1 MKHRVLYIPVE
12 NKEFSELNPLQV
24 GEEVCRP
31 LHTYGPAI
39 REYYLIH
46 YVKSGKGEL
55 VKNGEKMTVGPGQAF
70 LICPGEVCTYSA
82 DPADPWHYIWIGFD
96 GTLAGRFETLGAVFE
111 VPGRLFEEML
121 TAENYSG
128 CVNEY
133 LTSKIFS
140 LYAKLLSKSGTKKDY
155 VAQVCNYIETN
166 YSSHITVK
174 SISET
179 LGVERTYL
187 SKLFRQKTRM
197 SIGEYLMNIRF
208 AHAEEFLKNGYMV
221 YEVAAMCGYGDV
233 SNFSRMYKKKKGVAP
248 VDEKRISL

>member
-12 NKEFSELNPLQV
+12 NKEFSELNPLQA

-70 LICPGEVCTYSA
+70 LICPGEMCIYTA
-82 DPADPWHYIWIGFD
+82 DKADPWHYIWIGFN
-96 GTLAGRFETLGAVFE
+96 GRLASDFEKRGDVFE

-121 TAENYSG
+121 GAENYNG
-128 CVNEY
+128 CISEY
-133 LTSKIFS
+133 LASKLFS
-140 LYAKLLSKSGTKKDY
+140 LYAKLFAKQQGQKDY

-166 YSSHITVK
+166 YSSQITV
-174 SISET
+174 SGISET

-187 SKLFRQKTRM
+187 SKLFRKKTGM

-208 AHAEEFLKNGYMV
+208 SHAEEFLKSGYMV
-221 YEVAAMCGYGDV
+221 YEVATMCGYGDV
-233 SNFSRMYKKKKGVAP
+233 SNFSRMYKRKKGVAP
-248 VDEKRISL
+248 ATEKRFSR

>member
-55 VKNGEKMTVGPGQAF
+55 VKNGEKMKVGQGQAF

-82 DPADPWHYIWIGFD
+82 DPTDPWHYIWIGFD
-96 GTLAGRFETLGAVFE
+96 GT
-111 VPGRLFEEML
+111 
-121 TAENYSG
+121 G

-187 SKLFRQKTRM
+187 SKLFRQKTKM